1 MSDPKLDPNAELFE
15 KINLII
21 TSSGLLLYSI
31 GLIFYAAKTEFRK
44 HETIIKVIVLT

>member
-1 MSDPKLDPNAELFE
+1 MSDSNLDPNAEFFE